1 MPDNVTLDDKLVEA
15 IQNGDQTA
23 LGRVI
28 EKYAAYVGTIVWNI
42 VQDKLTKADAEE
54 IVSDVFL
61 ILWRSADKVHPG
73 KLKSYLSVIARRRS
87 INALRGAKLD
97 APLEDEELPIMT
109 PGPEDEY
116 LRQSEYE
123 ALRQTVDELPEP
135 DRTIFIRHYYFYQK
149 TAEIAAA
156 LGINVNTVKK
166 KLSRGRERLRQEL
179 SEGGYFI
186 G

>member
-1 MPDNVTLDDKLVEA
+1 MPSIVTADDKLVED
-15 IQNGDQTA
+15 IRDGDQAA

-28 EKYAAYVGTIVWNI
+28 DKYAAYVGTIVWNI
-42 VQDKLTKADAEE
+42 VQGKLTKADVEE

-61 ILWRSADKVHPG
+61 TLWRSADKVHRG

-87 INALRGAKLD
+87 INALRRVKQG
-97 APLEDEELPIMT
+97 APLEDDELPIIA

-116 LRQSEYE
+116 LRQTEYA

-149 TAEIAAA
+149 TAEIASA
-156 LGINVNTVKK
+156 LGINVNTVQK
-166 KLSRGRERLRQEL
+166 KLLRGRERLRREL
-179 SEGGYFI
+179 TKGGYFI
-186 G
+186 E

>member
-1 MPDNVTLDDKLVEA
+1 MPDMVTPDDKLVEA
-15 IQNGDQTA
+15 IQNGDQSA
-23 LGRVI
+23 LGRII
-28 EKYAAYVGTIVWNI
+28 EEYAAYVGTIVWNI
-42 VQDKLTKADAEE
+42 VQDKLTRADAEE

-73 KLKSYLSVIARRRS
+73 KLKSYLSVIARRS
-87 INALRGAKLD
+87 INALRRAKLD
-97 APLEDEELPIMT
+97 AHLEDEGLPIIA

-116 LRQSEYE
+116 LRQAEYE